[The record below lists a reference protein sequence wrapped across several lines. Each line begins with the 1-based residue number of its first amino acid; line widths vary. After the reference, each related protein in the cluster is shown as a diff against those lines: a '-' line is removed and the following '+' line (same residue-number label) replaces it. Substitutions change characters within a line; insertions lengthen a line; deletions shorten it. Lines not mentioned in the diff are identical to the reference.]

1 LLRVLGFL
9 LVLPLLLLFVAGAHA
24 YLLQRLVLDFGPPP
38 GVATLATGMV
48 VVLALL
54 IVAAP
59 IGERLLPP
67 RRHRFIAWP
76 AAIWMGFGFLALMP
90 LLLLEVVFAGFGI
103 PAEPGSAAARW
114 RAGSV
119 LGGALLLS
127 AVALRSGLAPPQL
140 RRVSFEIERW
150 PRALDGYRIVQIT
163 DIHIGPLLD
172 RRFAVELVERVNA
185 LTPDLVAVT
194 GDLVDG
200 PVRHLAPEVA
210 PFAGLRGRDGVY
222 FVTGNHDHLSHAPSW
237 VPHIESLGLR
247 VLRNERIEIGKDEA
261 SFDLVGVDDYRADLV
276 GGGAQD
282 LDAALAGR
290 DPERAAV
297 LLAHDPTTFKHARR
311 RPIDLQI
318 SGHTHGGQIWPFGAF
333 VRLAVPW
340 VSGIHRAGRAQLYV
354 SRGTGFW
361 GPPMRLLAP
370 AEITQIELRAK
381 RDCNP

>member
-1 LLRVLGFL
+1 LLRLLGFL
-9 LVLPLLLLFVAGAHA
+9 IVLPLLLLLVAGAHA
-24 YLLQRLVLDFGPPP
+24 YLLQRLVLDFAPPAA
-38 GVATLATGMV
+38 VATLATGV
-48 VVLALL
+48 VAVFALL
-54 IVAAP
+54 TVASP
-59 IGERLLPP
+59 IGERMLPP

-76 AAIWMGFGFLALMP
+76 ASLWMGFGFFSTLP
-90 LLLLEVVFAGFGI
+90 LLLLEAVFFALGI
-103 PAEPGSAAARW
+103 DAEPGSAPLRW
-114 RAGSV
+114 RAGGV
-119 LGGALLLS
+119 LCNALLLC
-127 AVALRSGLAPPQL
+127 AIALRSGLRPPML
-140 RRVSFEIERW
+140 REVAFEIERW
-150 PRALDGYRIVQIT
+150 PRVLDGYRIVQIT

-172 RRFAVELVERVNA
+172 RRFAAELVERVNA
-185 LTPDLVAVT
+185 LNPDLVAVT

-210 PFAGLRGRDGVY
+210 PFAKLRGRDGVY

-237 VPHIESLGLR
+237 VPHIESLGMR
-247 VLRNERIEIGKDEA
+247 VLRNERIEIGKGRA
-261 SFDLVGVDDYRADLV
+261 SFDLVGVDDYRAHLL

-318 SGHTHGGQIWPFGAF
+318 SGHTHGGQIWPFNAF

-340 VSGIHRAGRAQLYV
+340 VSGIHRDGRAQLYV

-361 GPPMRLLAP
+361 GPPMRLFAP
-370 AEITQIELRAK
+370 AEITQIELRTK
-381 RDCNP
+381 GERDS

>member
-1 LLRVLGFL
+1 
-9 LVLPLLLLFVAGAHA
+9 
-24 YLLQRLVLDFGPPP
+24 
-38 GVATLATGMV
+38 
-48 VVLALL
+48 
-54 IVAAP
+54 
-59 IGERLLPP
+59 
-67 RRHRFIAWP
+67 
-76 AAIWMGFGFLALMP
+76 MGFGFLASMP
-90 LLLLEVVFAGFGI
+90 LLLLEVVFAGLGI
-103 PAEPGSAAARW
+103 AAEPGSAPLRW

-127 AVALRSGLAPPQL
+127 AVALRSGLAPPEL
-140 RRVSFEIERW
+140 RRVSLEIERW

-172 RRFAVELVERVNA
+172 RRFAAKLVERVNA
-185 LTPDLVAVT
+185 LAPDLVAVT

-237 VPHIESLGLR
+237 VPHIEGLGLR
-247 VLRNERIEIGKDEA
+247 VLRNERVEIGKDEA

-311 RPIDLQI
+311 RAIDLQI
-318 SGHTHGGQIWPFGAF
+318 SGHTHGGQIWPFAAF

-370 AEITQIELRAK
+370 AEITQIELRSK
-381 RDCNP
+381 RECNS